1 MSHPPRLIVL
11 VIIIKLTNSRQRR
24 PTKAR
29 SEQEKPK
36 TKFMLHDRSPTSIV
50 QNRRKRVLCGKKNI
64 PKVACFVN
72 LTPNKIENKIAEVG
86 GKKE

>member
-1 MSHPPRLIVL
+1 
-11 VIIIKLTNSRQRR
+11 
-24 PTKAR
+24 
-29 SEQEKPK
+29 
-36 TKFMLHDRSPTSIV
+36 MLHDRSPTSIV

-64 PKVACFVN
+64 PKVTCFVN